1 MKSSKSPFKFKEH
14 RHSVLKVPGSFYPQM
29 CTGLLVL
36 STGKSAPPHCRLEG
50 GMPRDHSHKDQALAL
65 SAAFLGAY

>member
-1 MKSSKSPFKFKEH
+1 MKSSKSPFKFREH
-14 RHSVLKVPGSFYPQM
+14 RRPVLKVPDSLFPQM
-29 CTGLLVL
+29 CTGLPVL

-50 GMPRDHSHKDQALAL
+50 GMPSDHSHEGQALAL